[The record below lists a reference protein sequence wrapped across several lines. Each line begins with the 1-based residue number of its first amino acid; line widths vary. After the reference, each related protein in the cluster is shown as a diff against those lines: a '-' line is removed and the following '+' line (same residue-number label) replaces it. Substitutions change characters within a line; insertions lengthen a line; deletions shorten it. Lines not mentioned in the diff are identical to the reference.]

1 MEDIYNKAAMDE
13 LISRYPKQFRAIH
26 RSAWPQGWHH
36 LVERATKE
44 IAEHYP
50 TAYWAQVKE
59 KYGTLRM
66 YFEGIPECPPA
77 AAAQTESA
85 ITCMRCGQQ
94 NATLVGRGFVQ
105 TLCTPCATL
114 MGVKDCS

>member
-26 RSAWPQGWHH
+26 RSDWPQGWHH

-50 TAYWAQVKE
+50 TVYWAQVKE
-59 KYGTLRM
+59 KYGTFACTLKTFR
-66 YFEGIPECPPA
+66 
-77 AAAQTESA
+77 SA
-85 ITCMRCGQQ
+85 CGQ
-94 NATLVGRGFVQ
+94 TSM
-105 TLCTPCATL
+105 P
-114 MGVKDCS
+114 K